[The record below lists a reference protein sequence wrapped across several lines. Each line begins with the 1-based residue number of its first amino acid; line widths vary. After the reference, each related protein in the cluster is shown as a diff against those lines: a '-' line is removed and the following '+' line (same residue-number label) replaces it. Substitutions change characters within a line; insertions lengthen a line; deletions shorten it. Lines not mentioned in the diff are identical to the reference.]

1 MLIMDVKL
9 TELEKTILLAML
21 SLTKGKD
28 IFVRRDDIV
37 IRFSRFQK
45 KMVIKYLERLVSYRY
60 LEKHPKA
67 ISYKFTEN
75 GKKRAVRL
83 LMEGAQLR

>member
-1 MLIMDVKL
+1 MLNMEDKL

-28 IFVRRDDIV
+28 QFVRRDDIV
-37 IRFSRFQK
+37 MKFSRFQK
-45 KMVIKYLERLVSYRY
+45 KMVIKYLDRLVSYGY

-67 ISYKFTEN
+67 LSYKFKEA
-75 GKKRAVRL
+75 GKKRAVKL
-83 LMEGAQLR
+83 LMEGAQLW